1 MAVNPQVKDQSIKG
15 LILGAVAYFLVKWNV
30 DAEAQAGII
39 TAVTAGLAY
48 ASTKVGDKN
57 VASFLAKAAKEA
69 PKVVA
74 EVAVAVAVEQ
84 EKKAV
89 AKKAPAKKAP
99 AKKAQSK
106 SAK

>member
-1 MAVNPQVKDQSIKG
+1 MAINPQVKDQSIKG
-15 LILGAVAYFLVKWNV
+15 VVLGAVAYLLVKWNV

-48 ASTKVGDKN
+48 ASTKVGDKT

-74 EVAVAVAVEQ
+74 EVQAKVEEVKAQ
-84 EKKAV
+84 EPETAPAKTA
-89 AKKAPAKKAP
+89 AKKAAAKKQA
-99 AKKAQSK
+99 
-106 SAK
+106 